1 MGRSKI
7 KGESSPRTTTSNHS
21 MNSQKSL
28 YEDSDDS
35 EDELSGINGVIK
47 KQAGMQKNVRDDD
60 TMDSDSVV
68 NTKAKKLKTLNNKDD
83 QKSVPDF
90 VESKTQQIMFEPDF
104 VGSSKVQEPT
114 QPLTNNVSKTMLV
127 AETDNENSK
136 KVNQH
141 IKALLINAIRTVV
154 FRKIKFL
161 NQQKLG
167 QESNIFQLLYEKAGI
182 SKTDQFQKYE
192 NIRFLVQRQMNSKR
206 NYCTDQIM
214 AKARGKQIIYFWE
227 FLFYF
232 ILFHVRT
239 FKDRQDV

>member
-1 MGRSKI
+1 M

-35 EDELSGINGVIK
+35 GDELSGINGAIK
-47 KQAGMQKNVRDDD
+47 NQAGMHKNVRDDE

-68 NTKAKKLKTLNNKDD
+68 NTKVNKLKTLNNKDD
-83 QKSVPDF
+83 QKPVPDF
-90 VESKTQQIMFEPDF
+90 VESKTQEIMFEPDF
-104 VGSSKVQEPT
+104 VGSKVQEPT
-114 QPLTNNVSKTMLV
+114 QPSLTNNVSKKML
-127 AETDNENSK
+127 AEVDNENSK

-167 QESNIFQLLYEKAGI
+167 QESNIFKLLYEKAGI
-182 SKTDQFQKYE
+182 CRADQFKKYG

-214 AKARGKQIIYFWE
+214 AKARGKQTSYKC
-227 FLFYF
+227 
-232 ILFHVRT
+232 
-239 FKDRQDV
+239 FKYVQND

>member
-83 QKSVPDF
+83 QKYVPDF
-90 VESKTQQIMFEPDF
+90 VESKSQQIMFEPDF

-214 AKARGKQIIYFWE
+214 AKARGKQT
-227 FLFYF
+227 LFKC
-232 ILFHVRT
+232 
-239 FKDRQDV
+239 FKMGIMTDPLNS